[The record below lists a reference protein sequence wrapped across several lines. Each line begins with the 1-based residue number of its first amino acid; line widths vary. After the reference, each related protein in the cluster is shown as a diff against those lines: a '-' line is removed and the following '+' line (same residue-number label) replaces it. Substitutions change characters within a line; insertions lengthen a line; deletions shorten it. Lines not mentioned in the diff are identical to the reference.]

1 MRSLERLFGIWL
13 FLCAAVLV
21 AGTTSAEELRLNLDN
36 IVKLAQQHNPQIEIA
51 RQQCLQSSGIHTQAI
66 SGYLPHLG
74 VGGSVARQHI
84 DNLEPDDT
92 ENVNLASVNASQLIY
107 DFGNTGGA
115 IESSRRNLEAFDDNL
130 YRVRQD
136 VVLAGKRAFYDV
148 LARRRLIAV
157 EEQAVKDYEQQLY
170 RAGKY
175 FDAGVRTKIDVTNA
189 GVKLSESKLALLQAR
204 SNYKTARVRLEQ
216 VLGIQPNFGNYT
228 LVSDEGELEKLSDNK
243 PAMPGPLEDLLTKAF
258 DNRTDMQAFKALVLA
273 AEAEI
278 RQAKSGY
285 FPSISANAGY
295 DDYDTDMETFE
306 DQWRVGIDLTWEL
319 FSGFETEGEMVEA
332 RGRLREV
339 QAELI
344 NLQLAITREVTDS
357 FLRADENRE
366 GVDIADE
373 TLGLARE
380 NLDMAEKRYIAGLN
394 DIIEYNEA
402 QLNFIRAQSSLVTT
416 YYDYL
421 TDLAR
426 IDNSTGVTPELETRK
441 KGEQETGDEE
451 EKEFCKVP
459 E

>member
-1 MRSLERLFGIWL
+1 L
-13 FLCAAVLV
+13 
-21 AGTTSAEELRLNLDN
+21 AEEQRLSLDD
-36 IVKLAQQHNPQIEIA
+36 IVKISQHNNPQIEIA

-115 IESSRRNLEAFDDNL
+115 IESSRMSLKAFDDNL

-136 VVLAGKRAFYDV
+136 IVLVSKRAFYDV
-148 LARRRLIAV
+148 LAKKRLIEV
-157 EEQAVKDYEQQLY
+157 EAQAVKDYEQQLY
-170 RAGKY
+170 RAEKY

-216 VLGIQPNFGNYT
+216 VLGLQPNYGNYT
-228 LVSDEGELEKLSDNK
+228 LLSSEGELDQLAGSK
-243 PAMPGPLEDLLTKAF
+243 PAMPDTLEDLLSKAF
-258 DNRTDMQAFKALVLA
+258 ENRTDMQAVKSLVLA

-295 DDYDTDMETFE
+295 DEYDTDMATFE

-339 QAELI
+339 QAALA

-357 FLRADENRE
+357 YLRADENRE

-402 QLNFIRAQSSLVTT
+402 QLNFILAQSSLVTT

-421 TDLAR
+421 TGLAR
-426 IDNSTGVTPELETRK
+426 IDNSIGVTPELETRDK
-441 KGEQETGDEE
+441 LEQETGNEE
-451 EKEFCKVP
+451 ERKFCQVP

>member
-1 MRSLERLFGIWL
+1 MVRLFGIGL
-13 FLCAAVLV
+13 FFCAAVLATGTSL
-21 AGTTSAEELRLNLDN
+21 AGEQHLNLDE
-36 IVKLAQQHNPQIEIA
+36 IVKIAQQNNPQIEIA
-51 RQQCLQSSGIHTQAI
+51 RQQCLQSSGILTQAI

-74 VGGSVARQHI
+74 VGGSVARQYI

-92 ENVNLASVNASQLIY
+92 ENVNLASANASQLIY

-115 IESSRRNLEAFDDNL
+115 IESSRKNLEAFDDNL

-136 VVLAGKRAFYDV
+136 IVLAGKRAFFDV
-148 LARRRLIAV
+148 LARKRLIKV
-157 EEQAVKDYEQQLY
+157 EKQAVKDYEQQLY
-170 RAGKY
+170 RAEKY

-189 GVKLSESKLALLQAR
+189 GVKLSESKLALLKAR

-216 VLGIQPNFGNYT
+216 ILGIQPNFGNYI
-228 LVSDEGELEKLSDNK
+228 LISSEGELDQLADSK

-258 DNRTDMQAFKALVLA
+258 DNRMDMQAFKALVMA
-273 AEAEI
+273 AEADI
-278 RQAKSGY
+278 RRAKSGY
-285 FPSISANAGY
+285 FPSVSANAGY
-295 DDYDTDMETFE
+295 DEYDTDMATFE

-339 QAELI
+339 QATLA

-357 FLRADENRE
+357 YLRADENRE

-380 NLDMAEKRYIAGLN
+380 NLYMAEKRYIAGLN

-402 QLNFIRAQSSLVTT
+402 QLNFIRSQTSLVTT

-426 IDNSTGVTPELETRK
+426 IDNSTGVTPELETRIK
-441 KGEQETGDEE
+441 EGQETENEE
-451 EKEFCKVP
+451 EQKFCQVP

>member
-1 MRSLERLFGIWL
+1 MRSLERLFSIGL
-13 FLCAAVLV
+13 FFCVIILA
-21 AGTTSAEELRLNLDN
+21 AGTSSAEEQRLNLDE

-92 ENVNLASVNASQLIY
+92 ENVTLASVNASQLIY

-115 IESSRRNLEAFDDNL
+115 IESSRMSLKAFDDNL

-136 VVLAGKRAFYDV
+136 IVLVSKRAFYDV
-148 LARRRLIAV
+148 LAKKRLIEV
-157 EEQAVKDYEQQLY
+157 EAQAVKDYEQQLY
-170 RAGKY
+170 RAEKY

-216 VLGIQPNFGNYT
+216 VLGIQPNYGNYT
-228 LVSDEGELEKLSDNK
+228 LLSSEGELDLLAAGK
-243 PAMPGPLEDLLTKAF
+243 PAMPDTLEDLLPKAF
-258 DNRTDMQAFKALVLA
+258 ENRTDMQAVKSLVLA
-273 AEAEI
+273 AEADI
-278 RQAKSGY
+278 RRAKSGY

-295 DDYDTDMETFE
+295 DEYDTDMETFE

-339 QAELI
+339 QAALA

-357 FLRADENRE
+357 YLRADENRE

-402 QLNFIRAQSSLVTT
+402 QLNFIRSQTSLVTT

-421 TDLAR
+421 TALAM
-426 IDNSTGVTPELETRK
+426 IDNSTGVTSELETRNRE
-441 KGEQETGDEE
+441 EQETGDEE
-451 EKEFCKVP
+451 ERQFCQVP